1 MKYTTFVEGTIR
13 PQSPNS
19 SDYYELDDD
28 IDESTTDMESSNE
41 RGAQNKTEMLV
52 IALQCLYAVFLPPHF
67 LPDEDTHGKCQRI
80 KNRPLVYTRDSQ
92 TTAWQR
98 DVAQKKAAQGCT
110 TLNGF
115 IQRKVCKP
123 KEIPK

>member
-1 MKYTTFVEGTIR
+1 MKGAIR

-19 SDYYELDDD
+19 SDYHELDDD
-28 IDESTTDMESSNE
+28 IDESTTDMESSDE
-41 RGAQNKTEMLV
+41 RGAQNETEMSV
-52 IALQCLYAVFLPPHF
+52 IALQHLNAVFLPPHL
-67 LPDEDTHGKCQRI
+67 LPDEDTRGKHRRI
-80 KNRPLVYTRDSQ
+80 KNRPLVYTRDSR
-92 TTAWQR
+92 TTAWRR

-110 TLNGF
+110 TLDGF